1 MVNISINDKIAVI
14 TICRPDQLNALSS
27 KVISDLEAAFISAEK
42 DDNVRAVILT
52 GQGKKA
58 FIAGADI
65 KEMSSFN
72 LKEAESYSKNGQSLT
87 KYIENYTKP
96 VIASVNGFALGGG
109 CEFAM
114 SCHIRYAADNAKFG
128 QPEVGLGLIAGF
140 GGTQRLS
147 RLVGK
152 GHALE
157 ILLSG
162 KMISASEAE
171 SIGLINKVFPSDDL
185 FEEVMDLAKK
195 ISQNAPISVKHT
207 IKLVNNGLDSSL
219 NEGLDLESKA
229 FGDIFSTDD
238 QKEGIT
244 AFIEK
249 RSANF
254 KGT

>member
-1 MVNISINDKIAVI
+1 
-14 TICRPDQLNALSS
+14 
-27 KVISDLEAAFISAEK
+27 
-42 DDNVRAVILT
+42 
-52 GQGKKA
+52 
-58 FIAGADI
+58 
-65 KEMSSFN
+65 MSSFN

-87 KYIENYTKP
+87 KYIENFTKP

>member
-1 MVNISINDKIAVI
+1 
-14 TICRPDQLNALSS
+14 
-27 KVISDLEAAFISAEK
+27 
-42 DDNVRAVILT
+42 
-52 GQGKKA
+52 
-58 FIAGADI
+58 
-65 KEMSSFN
+65 MSSFN

-87 KYIENYTKP
+87 KYIENFTKP

-114 SCHIRYAADNAKFG
+114 SCHIRYAAVNAKFG

-171 SIGLINKVFPSDDL
+171 SIGLINKVFL
-185 FEEVMDLAKK
+185 QKIYLKK
-195 ISQNAPISVKHT
+195 
-207 IKLVNNGLDSSL
+207 
-219 NEGLDLESKA
+219 
-229 FGDIFSTDD
+229 
-238 QKEGIT
+238 
-244 AFIEK
+244 
-249 RSANF
+249 
-254 KGT
+254 